1 MTRLRILVYS
11 AALTLGCVVTLAAA
25 ADWSPVS
32 REQALARLGSP
43 QPDQRRAALARL
55 AEVGMQQDV
64 PRMLQM
70 LWDDDEMVRGMAEQ
84 ALWGLWMRTDDT
96 TADALFQQ
104 GIELIH
110 EDETDAAI
118 EKFNEVVALKPD
130 FAEVWNRLGDAYYD
144 LGDTDRALSEY
155 AHALELNP
163 YHFGALESCG
173 GIWLE
178 RRDAR
183 KAAEYFRRALD
194 LNPNLTEAA
203 QVLHELEDKLDNDR
217 I

>member
-1 MTRLRILVYS
+1 MTRLRIRVFS
-11 AALTLGCVVTLAAA
+11 AALILGCAATLAAA
-25 ADWSPVS
+25 ADWSPIS
-32 REQALARLGSP
+32 RDEALTRLNSA

-55 AEVGMQQDV
+55 AEVGTQQDV

-70 LWDDDEMVRGMAEQ
+70 LWDDDELVRGMAEQ
-84 ALWGLWMRTDDT
+84 ALWGLWMRADDT

-110 EDETDAAI
+110 ENEIDSAI
-118 EKFNEVVALKPD
+118 EKFNQVVALKPE

-144 LGDTDRALSEY
+144 LGDTDRALAEY
-155 AHALELNP
+155 AHALRLNP
-163 YHFGALESCG
+163 YHFGVLESCG

-194 LNPNLTEAA
+194 LNPNLIEAA
-203 QVLHELEDKLDNDR
+203 QVLRELEEKLDNDR